1 MLFCLGSLIPQ
12 TPGLKIIEMEKK
24 KKMVAGV
31 RVGTSL
37 SVRKNKWT
45 HDYKRSISGT
55 LILVCV
61 VWYFDYGDRYM
72 TLDI

>member
-1 MLFCLGSLIPQ
+1 
-12 TPGLKIIEMEKK
+12 MEKK

-37 SVRKNKWT
+37 SVRKNKWA